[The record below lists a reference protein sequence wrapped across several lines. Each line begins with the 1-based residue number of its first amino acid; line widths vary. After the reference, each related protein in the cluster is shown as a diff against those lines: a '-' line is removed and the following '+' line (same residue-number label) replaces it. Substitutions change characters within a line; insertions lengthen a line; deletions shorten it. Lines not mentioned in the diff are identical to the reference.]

1 MEGEN
6 GGREGKGLVKELVPC
21 MSDAW
26 TWTMERQLTV
36 GRRGGLGGEDKRQ
49 KKSGTTVIE

>member
-1 MEGEN
+1 
-6 GGREGKGLVKELVPC
+6 

-49 KKSGTTVIE
+49 KKKKWDNCNRIKKIKINK